1 MPARPPATPKPYSA
15 CIEIEYEPVTMTS
28 SEYDARFGGLRR
40 LYGEQAYR
48 WLRELHIA
56 VIGLGGVGSWAVE
69 ALARTGVGALT
80 LIDYDTVAKSN
91 MNRQLPALSETL
103 EQKKSAV
110 LEQRVTGIN
119 PECRVTIIDDFI
131 NSENLADY
139 LSSDKNY
146 DYVIDA
152 IDSIKF
158 KSEMIAHCRR
168 NKIPIIATGGA
179 GGVTDPGLIHVA
191 DLSKTYND
199 ALAARVRSTLRNR
212 FGFSKNPKRG
222 FGVEC
227 VFSSQHK
234 LYPKEDGT
242 VSHQKPGVHGVNL
255 DCRFGYGSAVFVTA
269 TFGMIA
275 ASRAINKALHKRQL
289 RVSA

>member
-1 MPARPPATPKPYSA
+1 MSHDD
-15 CIEIEYEPVTMTS
+15 
-28 SEYDARFGGLRR
+28 YDERFGGLRR
-40 LYGEQAYR
+40 LYGEQLYP
-48 WLRELHIA
+48 WLSQLHIA
-56 VIGLGGVGSWAVE
+56 VVGLGGVGSWAVE
-69 ALARTGVGALT
+69 ALARTGVGTLT
-80 LIDYDTVAKSN
+80 LIDYDTVAVSN
-91 MNRQLPALSETL
+91 INRQLPALSDTL
-103 EQKKSAV
+103 GEKKSTV
-110 LEQRVTGIN
+110 MSRRIQEIN
-119 PECRVTIIDDFI
+119 PGCRVNVIDDFI
-131 NSENLADY
+131 NSDNLRDY
-139 LSSDKNY
+139 LSADQNY

-158 KSEMIAHCRR
+158 KTEMIAHCRR
-168 NKIPIIATGGA
+168 NKLPVITTGGA

-199 ALAARVRSTLRNR
+199 ALAAKVRNNLRSR
-212 FGFSKNPKRG
+212 FGFSKNPRRG

-234 LYPKEDGT
+234 LYPKEDGS

-275 ASRAINKALHKRQL
+275 ASRAINKALEKRQ
-289 RVSA
+289 RKAQEAGHD